1 MLFFLISS
9 FFGVLVTVSTCLNM
23 LYHNLKLPLKFAL
36 WAGCFIISL
45 AASYYLGE
53 YSTYLLIAYMLLI
66 IFLNKQYPFIN
77 CLLFLMG
84 YLIQVT
90 LNYVCLL
97 LTYIIS
103 GVNFS
108 EFTNSQSMVFIVFYV
123 ILCCMITYQAGKW
136 IHKRISVNYYIE
148 NKKLIHI
155 LIILVVSCAALFI
168 LNFSTSQ
175 QLGYPTYFTIINCF
189 LFLSY
194 FTLTISVLSYI
205 IKSLKREADKKKKLI
220 ELKNLQEYTGRLEDL
235 YQQMRS
241 FKHDYINILA
251 TLDCYIEQRDLDG
264 LDAYFHSKLLPT
276 GKHFSQDTASF
287 ERLTNIR
294 LLELKSLL
302 YQKFIRASSLSLQL
316 EIDIPNPLTSSGS
329 VEPVDLSRLLG
340 IFLDNAI
347 ESAAETDERY
357 LYCGLL
363 QNEDSLIIC
372 LTNSCRMEGIPIE
385 KLYENGFTTKDT
397 GHGIGLFNAKE
408 ILNNYPDIIHRTEC
422 KNERFTQELCIP
434 QGTC

>member
-1 MLFFLISS
+1 
-9 FFGVLVTVSTCLNM
+9 
-23 LYHNLKLPLKFAL
+23 
-36 WAGCFIISL
+36 
-45 AASYYLGE
+45 
-53 YSTYLLIAYMLLI
+53 
-66 IFLNKQYPFIN
+66 
-77 CLLFLMG
+77 
-84 YLIQVT
+84 
-90 LNYVCLL
+90 
-97 LTYIIS
+97 
-103 GVNFS
+103 
-108 EFTNSQSMVFIVFYV
+108 
-123 ILCCMITYQAGKW
+123 
-136 IHKRISVNYYIE
+136 
-148 NKKLIHI
+148 
-155 LIILVVSCAALFI
+155 
-168 LNFSTSQ
+168 
-175 QLGYPTYFTIINCF
+175 
-189 LFLSY
+189 
-194 FTLTISVLSYI
+194 
-205 IKSLKREADKKKKLI
+205 
-220 ELKNLQEYTGRLEDL
+220 
-235 YQQMRS
+235 MRS

-316 EIDIPNPLTSSGS
+316 EIDIPDPLTSSGS